1 MSVESEGVTTSELRC
16 RVSIVLMAVYIVV
29 ALSIADKIP
38 DPYRVNPALPW
49 TLLFVA

>member
-1 MSVESEGVTTSELRC
+1 MTTAKLPR
-16 RVSIVLMAVYIVV
+16 RIGIVLMAVYIVV

-38 DPYRVNPALPW
+38 DHYRVHPALPW